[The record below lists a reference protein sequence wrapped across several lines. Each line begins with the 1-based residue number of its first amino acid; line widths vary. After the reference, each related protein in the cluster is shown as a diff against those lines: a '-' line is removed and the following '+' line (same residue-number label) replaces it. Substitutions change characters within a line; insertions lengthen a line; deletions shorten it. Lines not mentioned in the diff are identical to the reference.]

1 VQDACNRR
9 FMGLAFLRSGDE
21 WMNSVQQQE
30 DLWRGASSL
39 GKGPFLMNLVPDE
52 TQSRARRIS
61 ARVHVSILNT
71 LCTHVSNTLLFS
83 LVRYQPTFSV
93 DDDDCV

>member
-1 VQDACNRR
+1 
-9 FMGLAFLRSGDE
+9 
-21 WMNSVQQQE
+21 MNSVQQQG

-39 GKGPFLMNLVPDE
+39 GKGLFLMNLVPDE

-71 LCTHVSNTLLFS
+71 HVSNTLLFS
-83 LVRYQPTFSV
+83 LVQYQPMTASDV
-93 DDDDCV
+93 PRERIWPKASA